1 MGEGR
6 AENKEVDSRQGATAR
21 FQSVNLATPSLKQGS
36 VGKLKIVS
44 VREEKKKRKLASE
57 SRAQI
62 ESTCIKNKKK
72 LSITHLN
79 RNLSGF

>member
-1 MGEGR
+1 MMGEGR

-44 VREEKKKRKLASE
+44 VREEKKRE
-57 SRAQI
+57 SWPVSQ
-62 ESTCIKNKKK
+62 ELK
-72 LSITHLN
+72 LN
-79 RNLSGF
+79 RRASRTKKIVDNAP